1 MVIHKVMTYL
11 TSLSNDARSLKG
23 RRDIAKFVAMI
34 DLNEYECE
42 MLDTMLEAFGIPDSL
57 TRRQLLE
64 LFDQDE
70 AAAFASVQ
78 VLIREGLIAESGKH
92 GDYELP
98 EKLILKPKGEKFLKQ
113 GGFAR
118 RYQLEQQK
126 PVEVGG
132 TLAKLQQQNMR
143 LQNVKLASE
152 TEISNLKKVVNDLQ
166 TWRFIWWVLI
176 VAALIIGFFIG
187 HAYKS

>member
-1 MVIHKVMTYL
+1 
-11 TSLSNDARSLKG
+11 
-23 RRDIAKFVAMI
+23 MI

-42 MLDTMLEAFGIPDSL
+42 LLDTMLEAFGIPDSL
-57 TRRQLLE
+57 TRRQLLG

-98 EKLILKPKGEKFLKQ
+98 EKLILKPKGEKFLKE
-113 GGFAR
+113 GGFTR

-143 LQNVKLASE
+143 LQNVKLANE
-152 TEISNLKKVVNDLQ
+152 TEISNLKKIVNDLKTQ
-166 TWRFIWWVLI
+166 KFIWWVLI
-176 VAALIIGFFIG
+176 VVALIIGFFIG
-187 HAYKS
+187 HVSKS

>member
-1 MVIHKVMTYL
+1 MT
-11 TSLSNDARSLKG
+11 
-23 RRDIAKFVAMI
+23 

-57 TRRQLLE
+57 TRRQLMG

-70 AAAFASVQ
+70 ASAFAMVQ
-78 VLIREGLIAESGKH
+78 VLTREGLIAESGKH

-113 GGFAR
+113 GGFTR

-126 PVEVGG
+126 PVEVGS
-132 TLAKLQQQNMR
+132 TFAKLQQQNLR
-143 LQNVKLASE
+143 LQNVKLANE
-152 TEISNLKKVVNDLQ
+152 TEISNLKKVVNGLQ
-166 TWRFIWWVLI
+166 TRQFVWWGLI
-176 VAALIIGFFIG
+176 VVALIIGFFIG
-187 HAYKS
+187 LAFKS